1 METACNGQIKTTGF
15 PLCNGRWMLWK
26 KQLWEETLPIGTFY
40 YPCIFMYKLKSS
52 PGFIYDWK
60 SRLVALENLA
70 KEGIHYQSDEISSS
84 VFSYDSLRTVISLA
98 TGNNWDLHQLDI
110 SNAYL
115 NSPLMKF
122 SYDIPS
128 RNSARRST
136 GIFETQEVY
145 PNRDTIEPN
154 YYYMDTWKQQ
164 VSYNQLPIP
173 VCSN

>member
-1 METACNGQIKTTGF
+1 METACDGQIKTTGF

-52 PGFIYDWK
+52 SGFIYDWK
-60 SRLVALENLA
+60 SRLVALGNSA
-70 KEGIHYQSDEISSS
+70 KECIHYQSDEISSS

-128 RNSARRST
+128 RNSTRRST

-145 PNRDTIEPN
+145 PNRDTIEPS
-154 YYYMDTWKQQ
+154 YYYMDT
-164 VSYNQLPIP
+164 
-173 VCSN
+173 